1 MWKVLNED
9 SFWNKGKRFLG
20 NGLLNDHVYSSFNIN
35 NNRNNNNNDNNDNN
49 NDDNKDDKDDDE
61 NK

>member
-9 SFWNKGKRFLG
+9 SFWNRGKHFLG
-20 NGLLNDHVYSSFNIN
+20 KGLLNDHVCSSFNIN
-35 NNRNNNNNDNNDNN
+35 HNSNNNNNDNNYN